1 MVNDISA
8 ETLCASIGRDRN
20 QLGPLDDMI
29 EAARTAGLLI
39 SAGKVYKAQMAG
51 TGPERFIFCRRSV
64 YRLGDFLEWCLNQA
78 RKAEASALKNVLP
91 RDKERERNENPR
103 FTLLKG

>member
-78 RKAEASALKNVLP
+78 RKAEDGPAARGARTRARKRESVGAQ
-91 RDKERERNENPR
+91 ERVAA
-103 FTLLKG
+103 